1 MKKRLLLVAS
11 LFGIAL
17 SLDAQ
22 VASPPCKPDP
32 KIPEGAMGIFPNHF
46 TSSFSHTGTV
56 HSDTACLNV
65 YFEQVFTV
73 KMPKP
78 GLFAAF
84 PGVNPLLLSLVIDST
99 ALNIPK
105 GMGIACDPPNC
116 IFPLGSTGCIAVRG
130 VPAYSQEI
138 GPREISIQGVFSMGG
153 IRLAFTDSSWY
164 AGGTFSL
171 NILPE
176 GSPACKPSSTSEL
189 AATKLLMRNT
199 PNPFHDLTT
208 IEVNSG
214 FRGRFEFRVSDFTGR
229 VMHREPVQI
238 YVGDNRIPFDGGGL
252 PNGIYIYT
260 LSDGIHSVSRKMV
273 LHR

>member
-1 MKKRLLLVAS
+1 MEKHLLLIAS
-11 LFGIAL
+11 LLCAAL
-17 SLDAQ
+17 SSGAQ
-22 VASPPCKPDP
+22 IASPPCKPDP
-32 KIPEGAMGIFPNHF
+32 KLPEGAIGIFPNQLAY
-46 TSSFSHTGTV
+46 SISHTGTV
-56 HSDTACLNV
+56 RSDTACLNV

-78 GLFAAF
+78 ALFAAF
-84 PGVNPLLLSLVIDST
+84 PGVNPLLLSLSIDST

-105 GMGIACDPPNC
+105 GMGIACDPPSC
-116 IFPLGSTGCIAVRG
+116 VFPLGSTGCVAVRG
-130 VPAYSQEI
+130 VPTYSLET
-138 GPREISIQGVFSMGG
+138 GPRQISIQGIFSMGG
-153 IRLAFTDSSWY
+153 IRMTVPDSGWY

-171 NILPE
+171 HILPE
-176 GSPACKPSSTSEL
+176 GSPACKPSNTSEL

-199 PNPFHDLTT
+199 PNPFQDITT

-229 VMHREPVQI
+229 VMHREAVQI
-238 YVGDNRIPFDGGGL
+238 YVGDNRIPFDGGAL

-260 LSDGIHSVSRKMV
+260 LSDGVHSVSRKMV